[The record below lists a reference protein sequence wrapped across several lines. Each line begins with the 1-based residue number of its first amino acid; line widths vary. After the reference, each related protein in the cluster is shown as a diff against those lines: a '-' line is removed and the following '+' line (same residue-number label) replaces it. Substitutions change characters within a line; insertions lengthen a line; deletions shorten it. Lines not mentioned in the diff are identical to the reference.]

1 MRVYAH
7 RHTQRAGLLF
17 SRIYA
22 RRGHVEELFISVCAR
37 PCVHKYIP
45 ARARELSRGRQIQ
58 LSLEIHRHTR
68 SIYKFLCVYMYRKWQ
83 RSVGRYRQVVN
94 SSRRGLQFGQ
104 IELIMRAFSNNN
116 CFSRIG
122 SIYIGRC
129 ALSSLCF
136 SPGHG
141 DSIHYTHRLSYF
153 DSLLSPSLL
162 FPPAC
167 NTYTP

>member
-1 MRVYAH
+1 MNRCVNQKALWACVNRGARVRVYAH

-68 SIYKFLCVYMYRKWQ
+68 SIYIYISFFVYICIGNGKEV
-83 RSVGRYRQVVN
+83 SVG
-94 SSRRGLQFGQ
+94 
-104 IELIMRAFSNNN
+104 I
-116 CFSRIG
+116 
-122 SIYIGRC
+122 
-129 ALSSLCF
+129 
-136 SPGHG
+136 
-141 DSIHYTHRLSYF
+141 DRL
-153 DSLLSPSLL
+153 
-162 FPPAC
+162 
-167 NTYTP
+167 